1 MKLKILPPT
10 LRLNNRYLVLE
21 IKSNKILTKDE
32 LVAILWD
39 GAIRFYG
46 ELETSNFNIWVMR
59 FFDCSNEFD
68 KFKNLQNDFY
78 FYKSVVRCQRGLEEK
93 FRGGALAM
101 INMYKRNK
109 IAISTIGISGTI
121 KSAVNKFIL
130 NE

>member
-10 LRLNNRYLVLE
+10 LRPNNRYLVLE
-21 IKSNKILTKDE
+21 IKSNKLLTKDE

-93 FRGGALAM
+93 FRGALAM